1 MKLKIVHK
9 LKDKANG
16 NGLGSVVLALEER
29 GFCAVLR
36 GKKTQVAESAKVS
49 NFYPLIRKAS
59 IAWIDYVVD
68 DLKKNAVEEANE
80 LGFSKL
86 LVKNLL
92 KHVRGGYEDFN
103 DEMGLMLPA
112 IRVTGFDVTLDPLLI
127 LLRKNM
133 LVTLHTSETK
143 RFFRVRRYAETL
155 LRKLPGS
162 MPQQNRM
169 TLLLARIIGENN
181 ARNFDYLQVIE
192 ENGDNLSQKLSDSAV
207 SRNEIGKEIYHMK
220 HALITYLS
228 GLWAT
233 ADALSSLR
241 HGDADLITDDEKI
254 LDRLT
259 GLLSEVHTQIGLAE
273 HLSDV
278 LASGMEVL
286 QSIYNNQL
294 QILNNRLAMLVAY
307 LTIIGTALLV
317 PNTTATVM
325 GNSMFQMQAGDA
337 PWYLELIAVSTIAAT
352 LVSWW
357 AVKRMGLLPKSPDA
371 S

>member
-1 MKLKIVHK
+1 MKLTIVHK
-9 LKDKANG
+9 LKNG
-16 NGLGSVVLALEER
+16 TAPNGVVLALEER

-36 GKKTQVAESAKVS
+36 GKKTQVAESSKVS
-49 NFYPLIRKAS
+49 NFYPLIKNSS
-59 IAWIDYVVD
+59 IAWIDFVVD
-68 DLKKNAVEEANE
+68 DLEKNAVEEANK

-103 DEMGLMLPA
+103 DEMGLKLPA
-112 IRVTGFDVTLDPLLI
+112 IRVEGFEVALDPLLI
-127 LLRKNM
+127 LIRKNM

-143 RFFRVRRYAETL
+143 RFFRVRRYSETL
-155 LRKLPGS
+155 LHKLPAG
-162 MPQQNRM
+162 MPQADRI
-169 TLLLARIIGENN
+169 TLFLARLIGENN

-192 ENGDNLSQKLSDSAV
+192 ETGDNLSQKLSDTNTPRV
-207 SRNEIGKEIYHMK
+207 ELGKEIYRMK
-220 HALITYLS
+220 HALIQYLS

-254 LDRLT
+254 LDRIT
-259 GLLSEVHTQIGLAE
+259 GLLNEVHAQIGLAE

-294 QILNNRLAMLVAY
+294 QLLNNRLALLVAY

-317 PNTTATVM
+317 PNTIATVM
-325 GNSMFQMQAGDA
+325 SNSMFHFTEMDEA
-337 PWYLELIAVSTIAAT
+337 WYLPLIIASTVVAT
-352 LVSWW
+352 YFAWW
-357 AVKRMGLLPKSPDA
+357 FVRRMGLLPQSPDA